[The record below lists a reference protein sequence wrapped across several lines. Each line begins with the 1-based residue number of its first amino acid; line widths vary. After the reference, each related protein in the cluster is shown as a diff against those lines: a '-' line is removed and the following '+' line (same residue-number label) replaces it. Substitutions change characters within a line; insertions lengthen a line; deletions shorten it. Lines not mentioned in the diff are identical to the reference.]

1 MNGRIM
7 AQQYPLQ
14 EATEEQRREEEEE
27 EEEEEEVAPPF
38 YLQGLRRLQ
47 FALSL

>member
-27 EEEEEEVAPPF
+27 EEEEEVAPPF

>member
-27 EEEEEEVAPPF
+27 EEEEVAPPF